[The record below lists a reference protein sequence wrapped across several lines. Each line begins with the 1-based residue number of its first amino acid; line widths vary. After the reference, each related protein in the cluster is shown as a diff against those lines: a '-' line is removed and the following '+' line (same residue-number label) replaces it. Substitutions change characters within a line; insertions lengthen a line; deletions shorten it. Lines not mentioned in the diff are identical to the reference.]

1 MTYLASIAV
10 DAAPELHAVRMFFDE
25 HGEAIA
31 NATQTLGGPAA
42 SARYFV
48 LAQAVRETLRLT
60 RTQRRQLVDIHRLLT
75 LRDVGAPEHL
85 ETALFAAIHPDSP
98 IVDEICLLSD
108 RLQELL
114 VQISADWSEKSSDR
128 DGYLYKEVA

>member
-1 MTYLASIAV
+1 MTYLSSIAV
-10 DAAPELHAVRMFFDE
+10 DAAPDLHAVRMFFDE

-75 LRDVGAPEHL
+75 LQNVGDPDCI
-85 ETALFAAIHPDSP
+85 ETRLFAEIHPESP
-98 IVDEICLLSD
+98 LVGELCLLSD
-108 RLQELL
+108 TLKGLL
-114 VQISADWSEKSSDR
+114 HRISDETPDQQPNHCNFFC
-128 DGYLYKEVA
+128 KEVA

>member
-60 RTQRRQLVDIHRLLT
+60 RTQRRQLVDIHRLMT
-75 LRDVGAPEHL
+75 LQNVGDPDRI
-85 ETALFAAIHPDSP
+85 ETQLFAKIHPESP
-98 IVDEICLLSD
+98 IIDDICLLSD